1 MKRRLRRKTKISE
14 TFNIRIE
21 ETVAEDFPVK
31 AESPEAAVLE
41 AKRLYFDGLL
51 VLEPGTVIQRRIEC
65 INSCPQIAEDF

>member
-1 MKRRLRRKTKISE
+1 MPK

-31 AESPEAAVLE
+31 AESPEDAVLK
-41 AKRLYFDGLL
+41 AKRFYFDGLL

-65 INSCPQIAEDF
+65 TGSSTQIAEDF

>member
-1 MKRRLRRKTKISE
+1 MSE

-21 ETVAEDFPVK
+21 ETVAEDFPVN
-31 AESPEAAVLE
+31 AESPEDAVLK

-65 INSCPQIAEDF
+65 TGPSPQIAEDF